1 MKTLTKVKLI
11 NWHTFSNVEFPIY
24 RNTVMTGENG
34 TGKST
39 ILDALQYVLTVGRC
53 KFNKAASDIGN
64 RTLESYMRCKIGVEG
79 NEYLRNGDITTYIA
93 LEFYDEKTKRYQ
105 IIGTVIDLRTG
116 GSPVWEFY
124 QIVNTQINEVDF
136 IENGKALTKRQ
147 FRDRLSKL
155 GQQATFQDTRRDGER
170 MFANA
175 LGVKLKYFELVTR
188 ALAFKAIDNVY
199 QFIMD
204 FLLKEDP
211 VDINHLRLSIQSYQK
226 LEEQLKVSK
235 DECDFLAKIVD
246 ENQNYQDKHF
256 DIDVIQCL
264 KDKVAEKSLNEQMCV
279 VEEERKKINRK
290 LQSLQEKNIQ
300 LGQEYTIY
308 LNQSNKLE
316 NSINQNETYRL
327 KESLQKDYDSK
338 INDLTKKENAYQN
351 LVQNI
356 QDEAVILKKLRI
368 QKEFITYIF
377 QKQYESEILTEYLH
391 ETINEINNKL
401 DVVSNDLLHKKT
413 ECSKIE
419 KEYQDK
425 KQTYEV
431 LKRNQLQYKKE
442 VQQLIDLLKEKLAHH
457 YGKEIEVKPLC
468 EYLEIKDESWRNA
481 IEGYLNTQRF
491 DIIIEPEYFEYALLI
506 YDEYK
511 NQKEIYGVGI
521 VDVAKLNKYQGIEI
535 NGTLA
540 EQLECKNT
548 YAKWYI
554 NMLLGK
560 VHCVDDVKD
569 LRKYS
574 VAITRSTMLY
584 KNYTVKALNPHVYKK
599 PYIGLAAIKIQM
611 LELEKEINILSN
623 TMTELRKSLN
633 ELEELQILL
642 RSSKADHILSRIS
655 MINEY
660 QSLAKQI
667 QDLKVRLEKI
677 KIDDSI
683 FALQEEFDD
692 VQRKL
697 KKVKKEQENYLEEIG
712 NLKGILS
719 QKESFI
725 SENKDKLQSIKEKN
739 ITYEMEHFDVSNKAD
754 QKQEAYERKYHR
766 NFKQMEN
773 EIGLEEKK
781 YNDQINDS
789 KNKMIDLMKEY
800 NVAFNIGYE
809 LSIDAM
815 HDYEKRY
822 YQLRDMDIVDKT
834 EMTRQAKLKC
844 EESFKES
851 FISGLSE
858 KIHDAKENIKTLNK
872 GLAKRD
878 FNGETYEFCVTA
890 TKKENFKDY
899 YDIIETGKEYMAN
912 NLFSETLDDS
922 QRRIMDELF
931 AKLASVEN
939 DKETEQTL
947 MEYTDY
953 RNYLDYDIKIK
964 YEDGSYAYFSKV
976 NREKSGGETQ
986 TPFYVIMAASFEQII
1001 QNRNEDEDFGCVVI
1015 FDEAFNNMDE
1025 YRIQEMIKFYN
1036 ERDIQT
1042 FIAVPP
1048 SRASTIIPYVNTRLL
1063 VIKQDNQTF
1072 VEVVKDEE
1080 L

>member
-24 RNTVMTGENG
+24 HNTVMTGENG

-93 LEFYDEKTKRYQ
+93 LEFYDEKTKHYQ

-124 QIVNTQINEVDF
+124 QIVNAQINEVDF
-136 IENGKALTKRQ
+136 IENGKALTKKQ
-147 FRDRLSKL
+147 FRLRLSEL

-175 LGVKLKYFELVTR
+175 LGVKIKYFELVTR

-211 VDINHLRLSIQSYQK
+211 VDINNLRLSIQSYQK
-226 LEEQLKVSK
+226 LEEQLKTSK
-235 DECDFLAKIVD
+235 EECDSLFEIVD
-246 ENQNYQDKHF
+246 ENKKYQDKHF
-256 DIDVIQCL
+256 DIDVMQCL
-264 KDKVAEKSLNEQMCV
+264 KDKVKEKSLYTQMNV
-279 VEEERKKINRK
+279 AEEECRKLNRK
-290 LQSLQEKNIQ
+290 LQALQENNIQ
-300 LGQEYTIY
+300 LEQDYTIY

-327 KESLQKDYDSK
+327 KESLQRDYDSK
-338 INDLTKKENAYQN
+338 LNDLSKKEHTYQS
-351 LVQNI
+351 LLQNI
-356 QDEAVILKKLRI
+356 QEEASILKKLRI
-368 QKEFITYIF
+368 QRDFITYIS
-377 QKQYESEILTEYLH
+377 QQQYESETLTEYLH
-391 ETINEINNKL
+391 ETINEIKNKL
-401 DVVSNDLLHKKT
+401 DEVSNEILHKKT
-413 ECSKIE
+413 ECTRIE
-419 KEYQDK
+419 NEYQEK
-425 KQTYEV
+425 KQTYDV
-431 LKRNQLQYKKE
+431 LKRNQLQYRKE
-442 VQQLIDLLKEKLAHH
+442 VQQLIDILKEKLAKH

-481 IEGYLNTQRF
+481 IEGYLNSQRF

-521 VDVAKLNKYQGIEI
+521 VDVAKLSKYQDMDIK
-535 NGTLA
+535 GTLA
-540 EQLECKNT
+540 EPLECKNT
-548 YAKWYI
+548 YAKWYVH
-554 NMLLGK
+554 MLLGK
-560 VHCVDDVKD
+560 VQCVDDVRD
-569 LRKYS
+569 LRKYPI
-574 VAITRSTMLY
+574 AITRSTMLY
-584 KNYTVKALNPHVYKK
+584 KNYTVKALNPNVYKK

-611 LELEKEINILSN
+611 LELEKEINVLSN
-623 TMTELRKSLN
+623 TMADLRKSLN
-633 ELEELQILL
+633 ELDDLQKLL

-655 MINEY
+655 VINEY
-660 QSLAKQI
+660 QSLSKQI
-667 QDLKVRLEKI
+667 QDLKSRLEKLQ
-677 KIDDSI
+677 IDDSI
-683 FALQEEFDD
+683 LALQEEYDD

-697 KKVKKEQENYLEEIG
+697 KDVKKSKEANSEQIG
-712 NLKGILS
+712 NLKGNIK
-719 QKESFI
+719 QKETFI
-725 SENKDKLQSIKEKN
+725 NTNKNELDAIKEKN
-739 ITYEMEHFDVSNKAD
+739 VTFEMEHFDTSNKAD
-754 QKQEAYERKYHR
+754 QKQEEYERKYRH
-766 NFKQMEN
+766 NFEKIEKEIESEEN
-773 EIGLEEKK
+773 R
-781 YNDQINDS
+781 YNDQIKDI
-789 KNKMIDLMKEY
+789 KKKIMDLMKEY
-800 NVAFNIGYE
+800 NVAFNIGFE
-809 LSIDAM
+809 QSIEAM
-815 HDYEKRY
+815 QDYEKRY
-822 YQLRDMDIVDKT
+822 YQLRDMDIVNKT
-834 EMTRQAKLKC
+834 EKTRQAKLKC

-858 KIHDAKENIKTLNK
+858 KINEAKENIKMLNK

-939 DKETEQTL
+939 DKETEKTL

-964 YEDGSYAYFSKV
+964 YEDGSFAYFSKV

-1063 VIKQDNQTF
+1063 VIKQGNQSF
-1072 VEVVKDEE
+1072 VEVVKDDQ